1 MVAEKIAAVGEA
13 AVCTS
18 MVVATELRFGAAKRN
33 APRLTNQVEAILAV
47 LEVLPFDAPADCVYA
62 QLRWALEQSGQ
73 PIGPNDMLIAAQA
86 LAMECTMVTAN
97 VDEFSRV
104 AGLRVE
110 NWLANSENPE
120 QSGNRTDKEKAPHYF
135 YRSSGKNDGCRLNP
149 ANWPKSE

>member
-18 MVVATELRFGAAKRN
+18 IVVATELRFGAAKRN
-33 APRLTNQVEAILAV
+33 APRLTNQVEAILAAI
-47 LEVLPFDAPADCVYA
+47 EVLPFDAPADRVYA
-62 QLRWALEQSGQ
+62 QLRCALEQSGQ

-86 LAMECTMVTAN
+86 LAMECIMVTAN

-110 NWLANSENPE
+110 NWLANPENSE
-120 QSGNRTDKEKAPHYF
+120 QSGNRIE
-135 YRSSGKNDGCRLNP
+135 
-149 ANWPKSE
+149 